1 MDFYIE
7 LQLLP
12 DPEFPANTLMN
23 ALFAKLHR
31 GLVSSGEGRVGIS
44 FPDVEQKGVGFGAR
58 LRLHGTAADLER
70 LMSANWLQG
79 MRDHLSCS
87 PLSSVPA
94 NATYR
99 VVRRVQAKSSPERER
114 RRLIARKGI
123 SAQAAVQAIPDS
135 AAEMLRLPHLLLASR
150 STQQQFRLFVEHLPV
165 QDEAVR
171 GTFSAYGLSPTATV
185 PWF

>member
-1 MDFYIE
+1 MDSYIE

-12 DPEFPANTLMN
+12 DPEFPANMLIN

-31 GLVSSGEGRVGIS
+31 VLVSCGEGRIGIS
-44 FPDVEQKGVGFGAR
+44 FPDVEQKGIGLGSR

-70 LMSANWLQG
+70 VMSTNWLQG

-87 PLSSVPA
+87 LVSPVPA
-94 NATYR
+94 TAAYR
-99 VVRRVQAKSSPERER
+99 AVRRVQAKSSPERER
-114 RRLIARKGI
+114 RRLVARKGI
-123 SAQAAVQAIPDS
+123 SADAAMQAIPDS
-135 AAEMLRLPHLLLASR
+135 AAETLRLPYLLLTSQ

-165 QDEAVR
+165 QEEPAP
-171 GTFSAYGLSPTATV
+171 GMFSAYGLSTAATV

>member
-1 MDFYIE
+1 MDSYIE

-31 GLVSSGEGRVGIS
+31 GLVSSGNGRVGIS
-44 FPDVEQKGVGFGAR
+44 FPDVEQKGIGLGGR
-58 LRLHGTAADLER
+58 LRLHGTMADLER
-70 LMSANWLQG
+70 MMSANWLQG

-87 PLSSVPA
+87 PISSVPA
-94 NATYR
+94 TSGYR

-114 RRLIARKGI
+114 RRLVARKGI
-123 SAQAAVQAIPDS
+123 SAEAAALAIPDS
-135 AAEMLRLPHLLLASR
+135 AAEMLRLPYLLLASQ
-150 STQQQFRLFVEHLPV
+150 STRQQFRLFVEHLPAQKKPV
-165 QDEAVR
+165 P
-171 GTFSAYGLSPTATV
+171 GMFSAYGLSTVATV

>member
-1 MDFYIE
+1 MDSYIE

-12 DPEFPANTLMN
+12 DPEFPANMLMN

-44 FPDVEQKGVGFGAR
+44 FPDIEQKGIGLGAR
-58 LRLHGTAADLER
+58 LRLHGTAADLEQ

-94 NATYR
+94 NAAYR

-114 RRLIARKGI
+114 RRLIARKGV
-123 SAQAAVQAIPDS
+123 SAEAAVLAIPDS
-135 AAEMLRLPHLLLASR
+135 AAEMLRLPYVLLTSQ
-150 STQQQFRLFVEHLPV
+150 STQQQFRLFVEHLPE
-165 QDEAVR
+165 QKEPVR
-171 GTFSAYGLSPTATV
+171 GAFGAYGLSSTATV

>member
-1 MDFYIE
+1 MDSYIE

-12 DPEFPANTLMN
+12 DPEFPANMLMN

-31 GLVSSGEGRVGIS
+31 GLVSSGEGRVGVS
-44 FPDVEQKGVGFGAR
+44 FPDVEQKGIGLGVR

-79 MRDHLSCS
+79 MRDHLSYS
-87 PLSSVPA
+87 PLSLVPA
-94 NATYR
+94 NAAYR
-99 VVRRVQAKSSPERER
+99 VVQRVQAKSSPERER

-123 SAQAAVQAIPDS
+123 SAEAAVQAIPDS
-135 AAEMLRLPHLLLASR
+135 AAEMLRLPYVLLTSQ

-165 QDEAVR
+165 QKEPVR
-171 GTFSAYGLSPTATV
+171 GAFSAYGLSSTATV

>member
-1 MDFYIE
+1 MDSYIE

-12 DPEFPANTLMN
+12 DPEFPTNTLMN

-31 GLVSSGEGRVGIS
+31 GLVSNGEGRIGVS
-44 FPDVEQKGVGFGAR
+44 FPDVEQKGIGLGAR

-79 MRDHLSCS
+79 MRDHLLCS

-94 NATYR
+94 NAAYR
-99 VVRRVQAKSSPERER
+99 VVQRVQAKSSPERER
-114 RRLIARKGI
+114 RRLIARKGV
-123 SAQAAVQAIPDS
+123 SVESAVQAIPDS
-135 AAEMLRLPHLLLASR
+135 AAEMLRLPYVLLTSQ

-165 QDEAVR
+165 QKDAVW
-171 GTFSAYGLSPTATV
+171 GTFSAYGLSSTATV